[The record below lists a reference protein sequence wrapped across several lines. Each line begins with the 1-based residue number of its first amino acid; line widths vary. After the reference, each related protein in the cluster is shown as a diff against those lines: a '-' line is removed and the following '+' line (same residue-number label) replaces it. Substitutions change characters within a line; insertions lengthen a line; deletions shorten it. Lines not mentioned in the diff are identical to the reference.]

1 MFVVKKEETSFG
13 GEREGETERQRDRE
27 TETETETDREK
38 ASMSGGVLTA
48 PLTSFCS
55 LKKESV
61 LACI

>member
-13 GEREGETERQRDRE
+13 GEREGETERQRDR
-27 TETETETDREK
+27 ETETETDREK